1 MIARKLN
8 ERITFF
14 ERKSKKDDNGDSY
27 QIDEDLFSCWAE
39 VAKSTTKEFRGR
51 SNDKI
56 EDLKKRRNKKT
67 LYLRFRTDVDSGMLV
82 KWRSHEYK
90 VIDLE
95 EDWQSKDMLMVTVEV
110 VE

>member
-1 MIARKLN
+1 
-8 ERITFF
+8 
-14 ERKSKKDDNGDSY
+14 
-27 QIDEDLFSCWAE
+27 AE
-39 VAKSTTKEFRGR
+39 VAKSTTKDFRGR